1 MQLKKVSRF
10 RVHLKEET
18 YEANL
23 LKYKKLYK
31 EAFGANASLPPLPNF
46 NQPPD
51 PSKNDNLEEPQE
63 SAYEQKMNKELE
75 NEGLAED
82 NNPTEPKILQAIAN
96 SLQTWF
102 WTIHWGTDIQAVLK

>member
-1 MQLKKVSRF
+1 M
-10 RVHLKEET
+10 HL
-18 YEANL
+18 
-23 LKYKKLYK
+23 
-31 EAFGANASLPPLPNF
+31 LPPLPNF
-46 NQPPD
+46 NQPND

-82 NNPTEPKILQAIAN
+82 NDPTGPKILQAIAN

-102 WTIHWGTDIQAVLK
+102 WTIHSGTDIQVVLKQCVQPENATALKVVLNSILK